1 LDKSDE
7 YRARAID
14 CLRLAQVTGQADN
27 KAILREMA
35 RAWVKLAEYA
45 RERERQEVDAQ
56 WPTNLP
62 CLEWSRLSLS

>member
-1 LDKSDE
+1 MDKSDE

-45 RERERQEVDAQ
+45 RERERQKVDA
-56 WPTNLP
+56 
-62 CLEWSRLSLS
+62 